1 MVMSKMIDDH
11 KRRFLQKGASTAML
25 GLLSTSLINTSIF
38 KENFITTAM
47 ASTGLAEINFKFAA
61 PKFSLPDMNGKIHKS
76 SDYFGKVVLI
86 SFWASW
92 CPPCRKEMPSLARL
106 SEKLPKDKIE
116 VLAVNIGDSQEKIER
131 FLKRIDNPT
140 LKILTNKN
148 SSIMGEWYLRGLPVS
163 YVLDQKGNIKLGAI
177 GGLNWDTPEIEKKLL
192 ELVK

>member
-1 MVMSKMIDDH
+1 MSKMVDDH
-11 KRRFLQKGASTAML
+11 RRRFLQNSASTAML
-25 GLLSTSLINTSIF
+25 GLLSTSLINTSF
-38 KENFITTAM
+38 FNESFIAKAK
-47 ASTGLAEINFKFAA
+47 ASTGLAEINFTFAA

-76 SDYFGKVVLI
+76 SDYYGKVVLI

-116 VLAVNIGDSQEKIER
+116 VLAVNVGDSEEKIES
-131 FLKRIDNPT
+131 FLKRIDNPA

-148 SSIMGEWYLRGLPVS
+148 SSVMGEWFLRGLPVS

-177 GGLNWDTPEIEKKLL
+177 GGLEWDTPEIEKKLL
-192 ELVK
+192 ALVK